1 MPETI
6 VVAIISLIGTLTGSY
21 LSQRKSSAL
30 IAYRLEQ
37 LEKKVD
43 KHNNLVER
51 MYKVEEKLSIQEK
64 ETKVIDHR
72 IKKLEGG
79 VE

>member
-51 MYKVEEKLSIQEK
+51 MYKVEERLSIQEK
-64 ETKVIDHR
+64 EIKVIDHR
-72 IKKLEGG
+72 IKNLEGG

>member
-6 VVAIISLIGTLTGSY
+6 VVAIISLIGTLMGSY

-51 MYKVEEKLSIQEK
+51 MYKVEERLSIQEK
-64 ETKVIDHR
+64 ETKVTNHR
-72 IKKLEGG
+72 IKNLEGG
-79 VE
+79 IK

>member
-51 MYKVEEKLSIQEK
+51 MYKVEERLSIQEK

-79 VE
+79 IE

>member
-51 MYKVEEKLSIQEK
+51 MYKVEERLSIQEK
-64 ETKVIDHR
+64 ETKVINHR
-72 IKKLEGG
+72 IKNLEGG
-79 VE
+79 IE

>member
-6 VVAIISLIGTLTGSY
+6 VVAIISLIGTLMGSY

-51 MYKVEEKLSIQEK
+51 IYKVEERLSIQEK
-64 ETKVIDHR
+64 ETKVINHR
-72 IKKLEGG
+72 IKNLEGG
-79 VE
+79 IK

>member
-6 VVAIISLIGTLTGSY
+6 VVAIISLIGTLMGSY

-30 IAYRLEQ
+30 IAYRLKQ

-51 MYKVEEKLSIQEK
+51 IYKVEERLSIQEK
-64 ETKVIDHR
+64 ETKVINHR
-72 IKKLEGG
+72 IKNLEGG
-79 VE
+79 IK

>member
-51 MYKVEEKLSIQEK
+51 MYKVEERLSIQEK
-64 ETKVIDHR
+64 ETKVINHQ
-72 IKKLEGG
+72 IKNLKGGLE
-79 VE
+79 